1 MHAISTLGIF
11 EQLHARNT
19 HGVPM
24 EVLRTMIARWEP
36 DPLSAVAL
44 MRPGGLERATDVK
57 GPPGG
62 RAVPHAPDTALGLEL
77 LQVTNRAVA
86 GHDAE
91 ALKTEEDGWETVSR
105 SSSSRGGSSGG
116 SHWGGSKG
124 GGTIFGGR
132 GMDGGRGKGGGG
144 KGGGGK
150 GGGGKG
156 GGGKGEG
163 GKGGG
168 GKGGRG
174 KGCPTASSPVPRV
187 VPVSAPFRPFAV
199 ELIERPR
206 HTVPAFGEDGR
217 TWVGAHWHEE
227 TAPRTFSGFFL
238 PLIFSGLGSVEG
250 VEWTDAH
257 FDGRPAATP
266 ESIAAVQPFWR
277 ALFSHWDLWVQAV
290 RVAAQAGRLAE
301 FLAKGVTSK
310 ASTLVPQRLPAI
322 DAWTYG
328 AVPHLK
334 PQSQNDLIELA
345 LGPTESSRFYS
356 CVLALH
362 ERGR

>member
-1 MHAISTLGIF
+1 
-11 EQLHARNT
+11 
-19 HGVPM
+19 
-24 EVLRTMIARWEP
+24 
-36 DPLSAVAL
+36 
-44 MRPGGLERATDVK
+44 
-57 GPPGG
+57 
-62 RAVPHAPDTALGLEL
+62 
-77 LQVTNRAVA
+77 
-86 GHDAE
+86 
-91 ALKTEEDGWETVSR
+91 
-105 SSSSRGGSSGG
+105 
-116 SHWGGSKG
+116 
-124 GGTIFGGR
+124 
-132 GMDGGRGKGGGG
+132 
-144 KGGGGK
+144 
-150 GGGGKG
+150 
-156 GGGKGEG
+156 
-163 GKGGG
+163 
-168 GKGGRG
+168 
-174 KGCPTASSPVPRV
+174 

-238 PLIFSGLGSVEG
+238 PLIFSGLGSIEG